1 MVIIV
6 IVIVIVIMVVCCTC
20 EPTVSRANK
29 PCLIIILPPSSLSG
43 NIAWS
48 TILIQHHFQQYY
60 HQQCLDYPQDSWY
73 PVSLEFL
80 TDLWIPN
87 VFIYNLKSFQSIAVL
102 KRLAG
107 ESKWLFFSISVEFS
121 ILNHFH
127 CLNFSLR
134 QNLKDPLTIMVS
146 LIKQDRLKFLAW
158 IFYFKWHLQPKWP
171 IRRWQRWCR
180 SLQHCFQF

>member
-1 MVIIV
+1 MVVILIVIVIFIMVIIV
-6 IVIVIVIMVVCCTC
+6 IVTVIVIMVLCCTC

-107 ESKWLFFSISVEFS
+107 ESKRFFPHFCGNFNSQPFPLSKFFFEAEFE
-121 ILNHFH
+121 
-127 CLNFSLR
+127 R
-134 QNLKDPLTIMVS
+134 PPYYYGEPD
-146 LIKQDRLKFLAW
+146 
-158 IFYFKWHLQPKWP
+158 
-171 IRRWQRWCR
+171 
-180 SLQHCFQF
+180 